1 VYDVAMPDEDEQAYG
16 TAAHDAPVT
25 RRDFERA
32 VRALNMSDLELR
44 DAVLKIGAKLV
55 ALTDE
60 LTRRLDGVEPL
71 PAAPNTPAAPPAA
84 TVEMSVEAAMGDT
97 LAMIHAQ
104 DIQLGT
110 RVSLDMGG
118 TKYGA
123 ASPEVPCSELMP
135 ICQARCCRLS
145 FALSTEDLDEG
156 VIRWDYG
163 QPYLIRQRASDSYC
177 VHNDPETHACT
188 VHAQRPRVCR
198 RYDCRNDARIWVDYE
213 KRIVAK
219 SLVGSYVDRGMGD
232 EFALLERVQART
244 FVVKR
249 EAVSI
254 SESYGDDAAHP
265 GPRTAPRAVPATSA
279 ALPAGWTDQPARA
292 AVLEPTSDPVLEPAP
307 EPAQ

>member
-1 VYDVAMPDEDEQAYG
+1 MPDEDEHAYG

-32 VRALNMSDLELR
+32 IRSLNMSDLYLR
-44 DAVLKIGAKLV
+44 DGMLNIAARLV

-60 LTRRLDGVEPL
+60 LTRRLDGVEPM
-71 PAAPNTPAAPPAA
+71 PAAPNTPAQPPAA

-118 TKYGA
+118 TKYEGP
-123 ASPEVPCSELMP
+123 SPEVPCSELMP
-135 ICQARCCRLS
+135 ICQARCCKLS

-177 VHNDPETHACT
+177 VHNDPQTHACT

-198 RYDCRNDARIWVDYE
+198 RYDCRKDARIWADYE
-213 KRIVAK
+213 KRIIAGAI
-219 SLVGSYVDRGMGD
+219 VGAYVDRGMGD

-244 FVVKR
+244 FVLKR

-254 SESYGDDAAHP
+254 SESYGDEAAHP
-265 GPRTAPRAVPATSA
+265 GPRPAPRPVPPTA
-279 ALPAGWTDQPARA
+279 AAIPEGWTDGPAHT
-292 AVLEPTSDPVLEPAP
+292 AVPGPGPGPVLAP
-307 EPAQ
+307 ELMPDPPQ

>member
-1 VYDVAMPDEDEQAYG
+1 MADEDDHAYG

-32 VRALNMSDLELR
+32 VRSLNMSDLELR
-44 DAVLKIGAKLV
+44 DAVLKVGAKLV

-71 PAAPNTPAAPPAA
+71 PAEPNTPARPPAA

-118 TKYGA
+118 TKYDGP
-123 ASPEVPCSELMP
+123 SPEVPCSELMP
-135 ICQARCCRLS
+135 ICHARCCKLS

-177 VHNDPETHACT
+177 VHNDPQTHACT

-198 RYDCRNDARIWVDYE
+198 RYDCRKDARIWADYE
-213 KRIVAK
+213 KRIIA
-219 SLVGSYVDRGMGD
+219 GAIIGAYVDRGMGD
-232 EFALLERVQART
+232 DFALLERVQARA
-244 FVVKR
+244 FVLRR

-254 SESYGDDAAHP
+254 AESHGEDGAHT
-265 GPRTAPRAVPATSA
+265 GPRPVPRPVSVEASA
-279 ALPAGWTDQPARA
+279 IPAGWTERPARS
-292 AVLEPTSDPVLEPAP
+292 AVLEATPEVAP
-307 EPAQ
+307 EPVSDPRNDA